1 MLPKSTKTKLS
12 AIKIDS
18 YIIRI
23 VYVAVSVQERALIG
37 KKLCILDQ
45 FAVELS
51 VRMRRINF
59 LGQFFVNVVIGITEN
74 HDLFYQILSCYFSVA
89 NLQFLRLTFE
99 NKILSKITWS
109 EPEESGSFSRL
120 TFCQQATRLSKLND
134 NM

>member
-1 MLPKSTKTKLS
+1 MLSKSTKTKLS

-109 EPEESGSFSRL
+109 EPEESGSFARL